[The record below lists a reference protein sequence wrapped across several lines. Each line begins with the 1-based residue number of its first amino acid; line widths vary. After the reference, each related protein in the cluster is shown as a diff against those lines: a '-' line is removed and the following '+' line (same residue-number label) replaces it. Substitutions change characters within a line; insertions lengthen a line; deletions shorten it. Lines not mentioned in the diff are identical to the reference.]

1 MTGILRVSSSV
12 GCSMSRFCLSA
23 VTLFPWVKPLG
34 GSILSELPRQLP
46 QSLKKI
52 IDQKVKNDEERADI
66 EVDFFS
72 NNGRLLAVPKKKVT
86 HQKKRQRLYAPGK
99 KQLKFLHEL
108 NKCPSCG
115 HYKRANCLCMYCFQ
129 QIRHIWKTQTVKKRQ
144 EPLQEQ
150 ELSGLDKRILYPG
163 KKETEYTKKLKDKD
177 TYLERR
183 MRALP
188 VEGDK

>member
-1 MTGILRVSSSV
+1 MLGSLSSV
-12 GCSMSRFCLSA
+12 RFSMSRVYLTA
-23 VTLFPWVKPLG
+23 TTLLPWVKPLG
-34 GSILSELPRQLP
+34 SPMVGELPKQLP
-46 QSLKKI
+46 QSLKEW
-52 IDQKVKNDEERADI
+52 IDQKIKNNEEETAV
-66 EVDFFS
+66 EKDFFS

-129 QIRHIWKTQTVKKRQ
+129 QIRHIWKTQTVKERQ

-150 ELSGLDKRILYPG
+150 ELSDLDKRILYPG

-177 TYLERR
+177 SYLERR
-183 MRALP
+183 MRSLP
-188 VEGDK
+188 VDQKHK

>member
-1 MTGILRVSSSV
+1 MTGILRVPSSV

-115 HYKRANCLCMYCFQ
+115 HYKRANCFCMYCFQ